1 MFRGTRFRFPE
12 LSVISC
18 LVVTQVSVDS
28 RPQTLWSEESP
39 ASRWPAVVA
48 LMVTLLLHLLAFWL
62 LPEQLMPLAEPKA
75 AVERAA
81 EYEISLIEPSQQ
93 TYAEV
98 NPEAPVNESDQTD
111 RYSFR
116 SQQAADDNPRSD
128 SENTPQVDGES
139 EEASKI
145 LQGTLEQS
153 PPVEPGV
160 YAPTAPQ
167 GEGAGD
173 AGGEAGNP
181 SEETVPNLAQPL
193 PAPDFIEQEPVS
205 EDGPGSR
212 METPGESTEVVEA
225 PDPEAPINVY
235 RPPTEAQAQASKA
248 TRGGGSPER
257 TAQPRPRPR
266 LAPEL
271 TTGTLMRS
279 DRSARRRG
287 VLAMDATFSEFGE
300 YEQQF
305 YAAVQ
310 TGWYQEIEFFQP
322 IDTATYVHVRFT
334 LHADGRVTEVE
345 AVQSNASEIATFI
358 CETAISKRS
367 PFRPWTRE
375 MVRVFGEER
384 TLTVRFRYL

>member
-1 MFRGTRFRFPE
+1 M
-12 LSVISC
+12 
-18 LVVTQVSVDS
+18 
-28 RPQTLWSEESP
+28 
-39 ASRWPAVVA
+39 VA
-48 LMVTLLLHLLAFWL
+48 LLLTLLLHLLVFWL
-62 LPEQLMPLAEPKA
+62 LPEEFMPLAEPKSA
-75 AVERAA
+75 SERVA
-81 EYEISLIEPSQQ
+81 EYEISLIEPLPQN
-93 TYAEV
+93 YAEV
-98 NPEAPVNESDQTD
+98 NPEAPVNEPDQSD

-128 SENTPQVDGES
+128 PENMPQVDGES
-139 EEASKI
+139 EAAWKI

-167 GEGAGD
+167 GEGAGN

-181 SEETVPNLAQPL
+181 SEATVPNWAQPL
-193 PAPDFIEQEPVS
+193 PAPDFIEQKPVS
-205 EDGPGSR
+205 GEGPGSR
-212 METPGESTEVVEA
+212 MEPPGESTEVVEA
-225 PDPEAPINVY
+225 PDPDAPINVY
-235 RPPTEAQAQASKA
+235 RPPTEAQDLASTA
-248 TRGGGSPER
+248 TGGGGSPER
-257 TAQPRPRPR
+257 TAEPRPRPR

-279 DRSARRRG
+279 ASSARRRG

-375 MVRVFGEER
+375 MVRVFGEAR